1 MPSSYT
7 GEEPIC
13 SSGMT
18 GESQQ
23 LTILEAET
31 SLTGN
36 EWQKHATVTGPE
48 ALCIFGTDYLRKGYF
63 KGPKEYHWA
72 FTTAALETEEI
83 KQLSAWPFL
92 SEDPSVVGLL
102 KNNRCQSLPQWC
114 TSSNTAPTRL
124 SRNLERDQ
132 GLAWKYFGT
141 SLEEKV
147 THTTEQD
154 PLCNKSP
161 ENEKWYA
168 LFTDCSA
175 TLLERSRDR
184 VSYDESLK
192 EKVNRLSL
200 QRWKPSSWL

>member
-48 ALCIFGTDYLRKGYF
+48 ALCIFGTDYLRRGYF

-124 SRNLERDQ
+124 SRNLESDQ
-132 GLAWKYFGT
+132 GLA
-141 SLEEKV
+141 
-147 THTTEQD
+147 
-154 PLCNKSP
+154 
-161 ENEKWYA
+161 
-168 LFTDCSA
+168 
-175 TLLERSRDR
+175 
-184 VSYDESLK
+184 
-192 EKVNRLSL
+192 
-200 QRWKPSSWL
+200 